1 MNTRGRAKSIRDA
14 ATLQEDNATLYVEEE
29 SLAGGSSSVVAVKE
43 DVDEEEQEPTAVSE
57 KKASSKKRRKR
68 NTQKATKK
76 SKKLDDEEWLQQ
88 GSELESDNDEP
99 EKENVEPILTVSII
113 YCYEFYLF

>member
-1 MNTRGRAKSIRDA
+1 MNTRGRAKSIRDD

-57 KKASSKKRRKR
+57 
-68 NTQKATKK
+68 
-76 SKKLDDEEWLQQ
+76 
-88 GSELESDNDEP
+88 
-99 EKENVEPILTVSII
+99 
-113 YCYEFYLF
+113 YYLFRTGILMIMQMLPMPSC